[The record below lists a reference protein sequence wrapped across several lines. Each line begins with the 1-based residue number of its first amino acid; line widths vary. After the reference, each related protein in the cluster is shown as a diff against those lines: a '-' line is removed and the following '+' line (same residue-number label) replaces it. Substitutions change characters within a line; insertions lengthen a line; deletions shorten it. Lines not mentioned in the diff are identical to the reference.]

1 MYNSIFKLPI
11 LAYPFRPFFL
21 IAGVYGVVTIVAWMA
36 QLFGSLTLPVGWSPI
51 YWHGHEMLFGLVT
64 AAIAGFLLTAIC
76 NWTGAPPLQGAGLL
90 VMMLVWLSGRLAMW
104 TASWWPMG
112 VVAVVDMLFLPV
124 LAGYA
129 LRVLL
134 RHGNRR
140 NLVLVA
146 MLVVLALANAMT
158 HIGFVTGNVVWLR
171 LGEITAF
178 NLVTLLMVIIS
189 GRIIPL
195 FTINWLRNNG
205 RKPEDV
211 RSTVAIDSVA
221 LISTALLIPIDF
233 FPGLPWLAG
242 SVAAVAAVA
251 HTIRLLGWSGWKA
264 SLEPLLWILHLGY
277 AWIVAALAL
286 KSLAAFGLVPP
297 SAWNHALGVGGMGT
311 LILGIM
317 TRVAL
322 GHTGR
327 ALHLPRFAIAIYVTI
342 SLAAATRVAA
352 ALLLVEFRIG
362 LLIAATA
369 WSLAFAIFVIIYWP
383 ILSRPRVD
391 GRPG

>member
-90 VMMLVWLSGRLAMW
+90 VMMLVWVSGRLAMW

-146 MLVVLALANAMT
+146 MLVVLALTNAMT
-158 HIGFVTGNVVWLR
+158 HIGFVTGNLVWLR
-171 LGEITAF
+171 LGEVTAF

-233 FPGLPWLAG
+233 FPGFPWLAG

-264 SLEPLLWILHLGY
+264 SLDPLLWILHLGY

-286 KSLAAFGLVPP
+286 KSIAAFGLVPP
-297 SAWNHALGVGGMGT
+297 SAWNHALGVGGIGT

>member
-146 MLVVLALANAMT
+146 MLVVLALTNAMT
-158 HIGFVTGNVVWLR
+158 HIGFVTGNLVWLR
-171 LGEITAF
+171 LGEVTAF

-233 FPGLPWLAG
+233 FPGFPWLAG

-264 SLEPLLWILHLGY
+264 SLDPLLWILHLGY

-286 KSLAAFGLVPP
+286 KSIAAFGLVPP
-297 SAWNHALGVGGMGT
+297 SAWNHALGVGGIGT

>member
-21 IAGVYGVVTIVAWMA
+21 IAGVYGVVTIVVWMA

-146 MLVVLALANAMT
+146 MLVVLALTNAMT
-158 HIGFVTGNVVWLR
+158 HIGFVTGNLVWLR
-171 LGEITAF
+171 LGEVTAF

-233 FPGLPWLAG
+233 FPGFPWLAG

-264 SLEPLLWILHLGY
+264 SLDPLLWILHLGY

-286 KSLAAFGLVPP
+286 KSIAAFGLVPP
-297 SAWNHALGVGGMGT
+297 SAWNHALGVGGIGT

>member
-112 VVAVVDMLFLPV
+112 VVAVVNMLFLPV

-146 MLVVLALANAMT
+146 MLVVLALTNAMT
-158 HIGFVTGNVVWLR
+158 HIGFVTGNLVWLR
-171 LGEITAF
+171 LGEVTAF

-233 FPGLPWLAG
+233 FPGFPWLAG

-264 SLEPLLWILHLGY
+264 SLDPLLWILHLGY

-286 KSLAAFGLVPP
+286 KSIAAFGLVPP
-297 SAWNHALGVGGMGT
+297 SAWNHALGVGGIGT